1 LQAFYWF
8 LKIHDKLKMNIN
20 WPLFAVI
27 TWFLAFGTGVW
38 ADMPDPINLTN
49 ILGFLAFVAF
59 VVYYRITY
67 KKQTR

>member
-1 LQAFYWF
+1 
-8 LKIHDKLKMNIN
+8 MNIN
-20 WPLFAVI
+20 WPLLAVI

-38 ADMPDPINLTN
+38 ADMPNPFNLTN